1 MSAAPGWYDV
11 GDGIERWH
19 DGQAWT
25 EERRPLATADGP
37 RETTGGR
44 SADALDAL
52 EVADTTSQGRVARWV
67 RPRVAPLAVL
77 GGVALAVIA
86 AVVVGS
92 VADSGVDA
100 STASTADTYLG
111 EAVRSCGMGPNSY
124 GISLGDNDRSLT
136 LDGRGQDDSQGA
148 AIDTIACVLGALET
162 PDSTLSLIDSTRAL
176 DGRQSATWDGYSAS
190 WSYHQDSGLSIVL
203 VED

>member
-1 MSAAPGWYDV
+1 MGISPGWYDV

-25 EERRPLATADGP
+25 EERRPLTTADGP
-37 RETTGGR
+37 REATGAR
-44 SADALDAL
+44 SAEALAAP
-52 EVADTTSQGRVARWV
+52 EVADTTSLGRVARWV

-77 GGVALAVIA
+77 GGVALVVIA

-92 VADSGVDA
+92 VADSGVDG

-136 LDGRGQDDSQGA
+136 LDGRGADDSQGA
-148 AIDTIACVLGALET
+148 AIETIACVLGALET

-176 DGRQSATWDGYSAS
+176 DGRQSATWNGYSAS
-190 WSYHQDSGLSIVL
+190 WSYHPDSGLNIVL